1 MILSQPV
8 HRLIHIRN
16 REKIQV
22 LLNVLKLNEKQ
33 LKKVNELREQCL
45 NEAI

>member
-1 MILSQPV
+1 MIV
-8 HRLIHIRN
+8 HEHIHHLIHMKDQ
-16 REKIQV
+16 EKIQA
-22 LLNVLKLNEKQ
+22 LLNALKLNKKQ

>member
-1 MILSQPV
+1 MKSV
-8 HRLIHIRN
+8 HRLIHIRK
-16 REKIQV
+16 REKIRM
-22 LLNVLKLNEKQ
+22 LLNSLKLNEKQ